1 MTRERVV
8 YVNGEIVPESKA
20 KVSIGDFG
28 FLYGDAVFDTTRSFG
43 HRIFR
48 LDQHLDRLKD
58 SLKYICL

>member
-28 FLYGDAVFDTTRSFG
+28 FLFVKVGTLLLVRAKTLF
-43 HRIFR
+43 
-48 LDQHLDRLKD
+48 
-58 SLKYICL
+58 